1 MPFYESIILLYALH
15 YRYANS
21 MEGTTKM
28 HRSISTE
35 DVMEYPMHVPPRDV
49 LLVKEEDVEY
59 RDGKLAKSNG
69 TTRVSFDKSNSSE
82 SSEDPSG
89 VNITGMFTFD
99 GSFSMELRVCRL
111 IPHTTRTRREAVR
124 RSLASD
130 KSSEENL
137 MAGYNQS
144 MLLNV

>member
-1 MPFYESIILLYALH
+1 MDALY
-15 YRYANS
+15 YRYADS

-49 LLVKEEDVEY
+49 LLVKEEDIEY
-59 RDGKLAKSNG
+59 RDGRLAKSNG
-69 TTRVSFDKSNSSE
+69 TTRVSFDKTNSSE

-99 GSFSMELRVCRL
+99 GSFSMELRACRL
-111 IPHTTRTRREAVR
+111 IPHTTRRRREAVR

-130 KSSEENL
+130 QSSEENL

-144 MLLNV
+144 MLLNVDCM